1 MRTAVKIRC
10 AATLVCGVFVIVAA
24 SGCGASAASTTTA
37 AGAATTTQAGI
48 ATVPAALSSADARAA
63 YLNTVAPLN
72 TAIAGFRTTISAS
85 TPSNPAQALAVSGPL
100 ARALQTFA
108 SRLLATPLTG
118 QTRTDAITL
127 VRETGTLAGTIN
139 SASTLRVF
147 AGGEWEQYVIGV
159 LTQVQYDEKIV
170 RADLGIPAT
179 PS

>member
-1 MRTAVKIRC
+1 M
-10 AATLVCGVFVIVAA
+10 
-24 SGCGASAASTTTA
+24 
-37 AGAATTTQAGI
+37 
-48 ATVPAALSSADARAA
+48 
-63 YLNTVAPLN
+63 
-72 TAIAGFRTTISAS
+72 
-85 TPSNPAQALAVSGPL
+85 SGPL

-139 SASTLRVF
+139 SASTLKVF